1 MGEPVRKSGIT
12 RLLLFVPKFSP
23 NFCQQL
29 SLVLQSAHEVRAI
42 KAVNGRKVMDD
53 GVLAVT
59 TNDVPGYEVIEV
71 YGEVFG
77 VMTRSRNALSNL
89 GAGLKSIVG
98 GEIGAYT
105 KLLSDSRIEATERMK
120 QSAVE
125 QGANAVLAMR
135 FDTGEIG
142 QNMNEVAAYG
152 TAVKLRP
159 VIK

>member
-1 MGEPVRKSGIT
+1 MQNDILT
-12 RLLLFVPKFSP
+12 
-23 NFCQQL
+23 
-29 SLVLQSAHEVRAI
+29 
-42 KAVNGRKVMDD
+42 
-53 GVLAVT
+53 VT
-59 TNDVPGYEVIEV
+59 TNDVPGYEVVEV

-77 VMTRSRNALSNL
+77 VMTRNRNALSSF

-120 QSAVE
+120 KAAADK
-125 QGANAVLAMR
+125 GANAVLAMR

-152 TAVKLRP
+152 TAVRLQSVKH
-159 VIK
+159 